1 MSLGYILGKAS
12 ARVLNTSL
20 NAPLAMTLSVLPDV
34 DILFQHLNGLSQII
48 PHRGPFHS
56 VLIMLIVFIPLFA
69 VYRKRALPYFIALVS
84 HPLIGDYITGG
95 NLQLFWP
102 LTSQT
107 FGTTGSIYSSEN
119 IALELML
126 FISSIALLVITRD
139 LFTLFKPNLS
149 NLILAIPTFT
159 VLLPIILTFPLQVPI
174 PLILPHV
181 TFMILFIIAM
191 IVTLVRILKRGKL
204 R

>member
-12 ARVLNTSL
+12 ARVLKTSV
-20 NAPLAMTLSVLPDV
+20 NVPLVMTLSVLPDM
-34 DILFQHLNGLSQII
+34 DILFEHLNGLGQII

-56 VLIMLIVFIPLFA
+56 VLIMLIAFIPLFV

-84 HPLIGDYITGG
+84 HPLIGDYFTGG

-107 FGTTGSIYSSEN
+107 FGTATSIYSAEN

-126 FISSIALLVITRD
+126 FISSIALLVVTRD
-139 LFTLFKPNLS
+139 LFALFKPSLS

-159 VLLPIILTFPLQVPI
+159 VLLPIFLSFPLQVPV
-174 PLILPHV
+174 PLILPHLA
-181 TFMILFIIAM
+181 FMLLFIAAI
-191 IVTLVRILKRGKL
+191 IVTLGRILRRGKL

>member
-12 ARVLNTSL
+12 ARALKTSV
-20 NAPLAMTLSVLPDV
+20 NVPLAMTLSILPDM
-34 DILFQHLNGLSQII
+34 DILFERLNGLGQII

-56 VLIMLIVFIPLFA
+56 VLIMLIAFIPLFV

-84 HPLIGDYITGG
+84 HPLIGDYFAGG

-107 FGTTGSIYSSEN
+107 FGTATSIYSAEN

-126 FISSIALLVITRD
+126 FISSIALLVVTRD
-139 LFTLFKPNLS
+139 LFALFKPSLS

-159 VLLPIILTFPLQVPI
+159 VLLPIFLSFPLQVPV
-174 PLILPHV
+174 PLILPHLA
-181 TFMILFIIAM
+181 FMILFIAAM
-191 IVTLVRILKRGKL
+191 IVTLGRILRRGKL